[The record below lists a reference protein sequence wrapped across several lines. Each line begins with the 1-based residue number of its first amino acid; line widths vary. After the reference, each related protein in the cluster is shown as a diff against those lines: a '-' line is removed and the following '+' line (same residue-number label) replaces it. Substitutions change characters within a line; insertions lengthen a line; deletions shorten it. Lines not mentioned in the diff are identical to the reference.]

1 MNFDFYSLE
10 AWLQTGIL
18 WMGTD
23 ENILQWMKRQ
33 GLIDN
38 KKSPRGVE
46 NILYTQDAV
55 TFSVF

>member
-1 MNFDFYSLE
+1 MNFDLYSLE

-33 GLIDN
+33 ELIDN

>member
-33 GLIDN
+33 ELIDN